1 MSTTFEP
8 LPLGEYRASILQ
20 YLQGVT
26 LPLRSTAWT
35 IIERSSEGAQ
45 GRSLLRPTLV
55 LWACDACGASLQ
67 DAIPVAA
74 AVDLF
79 DRFMSLHDELVADAS
94 DGDAGSLVARWGLGQ
109 SLNAGDALYALAL
122 RTLAQDVID
131 VERRSSV
138 ASALGRAVLEAIEG
152 RTSDVEREVR
162 GERDGLL
169 QRVRSIRRRGATL
182 TGAAMAAGAIVA
194 GAPEHVVRGFERAGR
209 LLAAASTTGD
219 RNLCRRIAAKA
230 VAAVDR
236 CDVGLRPARAFHEVV
251 DYVVEHA
258 A

>member
-1 MSTTFEP
+1 
-8 LPLGEYRASILQ
+8 
-20 YLQGVT
+20 
-26 LPLRSTAWT
+26 
-35 IIERSSEGAQ
+35 
-45 GRSLLRPTLV
+45 
-55 LWACDACGASLQ
+55 LQ
-67 DAIPVAA
+67 DALPVAA

-79 DRFMSLHDELVADAS
+79 DRFMWLHDELVAGTS
-94 DGDAGSLVARWGLGQ
+94 DGDAASLVARWGLGQ

-131 VERRSSV
+131 VERRSAV
-138 ASALGRAVLEAIEG
+138 ASSLGRAVLEAIEG

-194 GAPEHVVRGFERAGR
+194 GAGEPVVRGFERAGR
-209 LLAAASTTGD
+209 LLAVASTSGD
-219 RNLCRRIAAKA
+219 RVLCRRIAAKA
-230 VAAVDR
+230 AAAVDR
-236 CDVGLRPARAFHEVV
+236 CEVESEPARAFHEVV
-251 DYVVEHA
+251 DYVVAHA